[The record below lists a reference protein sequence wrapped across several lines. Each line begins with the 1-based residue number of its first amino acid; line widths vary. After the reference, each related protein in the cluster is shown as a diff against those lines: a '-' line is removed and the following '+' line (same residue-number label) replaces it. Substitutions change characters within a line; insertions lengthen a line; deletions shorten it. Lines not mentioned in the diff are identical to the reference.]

1 MKTTI
6 IFGSSGLL
14 GKEVVKTLIER
25 GDKVVGV
32 DISEDNECSTF
43 FKKDLLQFESINDIF
58 YFLEELN
65 IQESNQLNIIDC
77 SLIQSKAELNHKENI
92 QSYWQ
97 GMLTMQILLVKAAYK
112 FALKRNFKINIIFI
126 SSIKAFN
133 PPKFWHYEG
142 LGMDS
147 NVEYAM
153 AKAGLNILVK
163 DTNVR
168 YKGSI
173 VCNAVAPGG
182 IEGENHS
189 NLFWE
194 RYSESCTNG
203 GLVKPKGI
211 AEVINL
217 LTSDFNEISGQV
229 IIVDNGWSLTW
240 KISIQLIKMTI

>member
-1 MKTTI
+1 MKTSL
-6 IFGSSGLL
+6 IFGSNGLL
-14 GKEVVKTLIER
+14 GKEVVKTLLKR
-25 GDKVVGV
+25 GDNVVGV
-32 DISEDNECSTF
+32 DITENNKENIAF
-43 FKKDLLQFESINDIF
+43 FKKDLLKFESINDIV

-65 IQESNQLNIIDC
+65 IDESSHINIIDC
-77 SLIQSKAELNHKENI
+77 SLIQSKNELNNKKNI
-92 QSYWQ
+92 QSYWE
-97 GMLTMQILLVKAAYK
+97 GMLTMQILLVKAAHK
-112 FALKRNFKINIIFI
+112 FALKNNFKINLIFI

-133 PPKFWHYEG
+133 SPKFWHYEG
-142 LGMDS
+142 LEMGS

-168 YKGSI
+168 YKENI

-189 NLFWE
+189 NLFLE

-217 LTSDFNEISGQV
+217 LTSEFNEISGQV
-229 IIVDNGWSLTW
+229 IIVDNGWSLT
-240 KISIQLIKMTI
+240 